1 MVKTVFFK
9 QITHKCSANMEV
21 FCKKNRCT
29 KFTGGE
35 GADLDFA
42 RHFRGGVD
50 SWQINNL
57 TKKLNVI
64 L

>member
-1 MVKTVFFK
+1 
-9 QITHKCSANMEV
+9 MEV

-29 KFTGGE
+29 KFTGG
-35 GADLDFA
+35 GKGQIKISLVIL
-42 RHFRGGVD
+42 GGVD